1 MSEQGNRER
10 TEQKLSELMR
20 LSKEPY
26 FSRYVAQM
34 KKDLEEGIA
43 TPLQVER
50 EADRSYAEYQRRMR
64 DREAARPE
72 LKTKSVEFRIG
83 IHVFSLIG
91 ALFILA
97 AFVTFGFY
105 FLKGAFQGICI
116 YVAALALVL
125 FSELLLRRKMQKFAS
140 VITGIGVG
148 CLYAANIVNYL
159 ALHFVNGII
168 AVLITLLIAAVT
180 ICLSRKRD
188 SIVIRLIGLIGC
200 YVCLYPIHGFET
212 ELSFFVLTVILFIVN
227 VAGVLFPNQSRTA
240 AILAVHAA
248 LNVIFTGALL
258 IIAGRD
264 HVQAIYLAALL
275 LSSFIF
281 METMAFVNRK
291 REKQNEIFTITCIG
305 SGFLLF
311 MMFLLEKITGEQLVG
326 LIMAAVTAA
335 VSMLFFLLWER
346 EDERKWA
353 QVYFAAGL
361 FLLIGAFS
369 DYPIEQTITVGIIF
383 LIARIGNRQK
393 QLTALEAIAAV
404 AVGLTGVGLWGSVYA
419 YILAAL
425 LVLMSFRINKMHLFH
440 ELVTTASVL
449 MIWFLKCRWNN
460 GPYSFGVEGTW
471 FYPVAVLL
479 LILLFLLFH
488 HLPGLREKEQEAYN
502 VVSLCFIGLYCLLPL
517 FGGYLWARLATMAAG
532 TLAAF
537 LLLRKRYGLCWKGN
551 TLLWAGFFSLYSIT
565 GNFGSP
571 VVSSILIMAAAF
583 FLVGI
588 GFRHKE
594 KVERITGLVLAAL
607 VCLKLVLY
615 DFREAELLYRMIVFL
630 IVGVMALGIS
640 FLYMFLERKMTQKKA
655 EIEE

>member
-1 MSEQGNRER
+1 MNEQGNRER

-34 KKDLEEGIA
+34 KKDLEEGVA

-64 DREAARPE
+64 DREAAQPE
-72 LKTKSVEFRIG
+72 LKTKSVEFKIG

-116 YVAALALVL
+116 YMAAFALVL
-125 FSELLLRRKMQKFAS
+125 FSELFLRRKMQKFAG
-140 VITGIGVG
+140 VITGIGIG

-159 ALHFVNGII
+159 VLHLVNGII
-168 AVLITLLIAAVT
+168 AVLLTLLIAAAT
-180 ICLSRKRD
+180 IWLSRKRD
-188 SIVIRLIGLIGC
+188 SVVSRLIGLIGC

-227 VAGVLFPNQSRTA
+227 VAGVLFPNQSRAA

-258 IIAGRD
+258 IIAGLD
-264 HVQAIYLAALL
+264 HVQATYLAALL

-281 METMAFVNRK
+281 MEIMAFVNRK
-291 REKQNEIFTITCIG
+291 REKDNEIFIITCIG
-305 SGFLLF
+305 SGLLLF
-311 MMFLLEKITGEQLVG
+311 MMFLLETITGEQLVG

-335 VSMLFFLLWER
+335 VSMLFFLLWEK

-369 DYPIEQTITVGIIF
+369 DQPVEQTITVGVIF
-383 LIARIGNRQK
+383 LIARIGNRQR

-404 AVGLTGVGLWGSVYA
+404 AVGLTGIGLSGSVYA

-425 LVLMSFRINKMHLFH
+425 LVLLSFRINKLYVFH
-440 ELVTTASVL
+440 EIVTTASVL
-449 MIWFLKCRWNN
+449 VIWFLKCEWFRLYNW
-460 GPYSFGVEGTW
+460 GMDGKW

-479 LILLFLLFH
+479 LMLLFLLFH
-488 HLPGLREKEQEAYN
+488 HLQGLRDKKQEVYN
-502 VVSLCFIGLYCLLPL
+502 IVSLCFIGIFCLLPL
-517 FGGYLWARLATMAAG
+517 FEGHLWTRIAIMAAG

-537 LLLRKRYGLCWKGN
+537 LLLRKRYGLYWKGN
-551 TLLWAGFFSLYSIT
+551 ILLWAVFFSLYSIT

-594 KVERITGLVLAAL
+594 KMERITGLVLAAL

-640 FLYMFLERKMTQKKA
+640 FLYMFLEKKMAQKKA
-655 EIEE
+655 EVKE

>member
-10 TEQKLSELMR
+10 TEQKLSELTR

-34 KKDLEEGIA
+34 KKDLEEGVA

-64 DREAARPE
+64 DREAAKPE
-72 LKTKSVEFRIG
+72 LKTKSVEFKIG

-116 YVAALALVL
+116 YVAAFALVL
-125 FSELLLRRKMQKFAS
+125 FSELFLRRKMQKFAG
-140 VITGIGVG
+140 VITGIGIG

-159 ALHFVNGII
+159 VLHFVNGII
-168 AVLITLLIAAVT
+168 AVLLTLLIAAAT
-180 ICLSRKRD
+180 IWLSRKRD
-188 SIVIRLIGLIGC
+188 SVVIRLIGLIGC

-212 ELSFFVLTVILFIVN
+212 ELSFFVLTIILFIVN
-227 VAGVLFPNQSRTA
+227 VAGVLFPNQSRAA

-258 IIAGRD
+258 IIAGLD
-264 HVQAIYLAALL
+264 HVQATYLAALL

-281 METMAFVNRK
+281 MEIMAFVNRK
-291 REKQNEIFTITCIG
+291 REKDNEIFTITCIG

-311 MMFLLEKITGEQLVG
+311 MMFLLETVTGEQLVG

-335 VSMLFFLLWER
+335 VSMLFFLLWEK

-369 DYPIEQTITVGIIF
+369 DHPIEQTITVGVIF

-393 QLTALEAIAAV
+393 QLIALEAIAAV
-404 AVGLTGVGLWGSVYA
+404 AVGLTGIGLSGSVYA

-425 LVLMSFRINKMHLFH
+425 LVLLSFRINKLHVFH
-440 ELVTTASVL
+440 EIVTTASVL
-449 MIWFLKCRWNN
+449 MIWFLKCEWHRLYNW
-460 GPYSFGVEGTW
+460 GMDGKW

-479 LILLFLLFH
+479 LMLLFLLFH
-488 HLPGLREKEQEAYN
+488 HLPGLRDKKQEVYN
-502 VVSLCFIGLYCLLPL
+502 IVSLCFIGIFCLLPL
-517 FGGYLWARLATMAAG
+517 FEGHLWTRIAIMAAG

-537 LLLRKRYGLCWKGN
+537 LLLRKRYGLYWKGN

-594 KVERITGLVLAAL
+594 KMERITGLVLAAL

-640 FLYMFLERKMTQKKA
+640 FLYMFLEKKMAQKKA
-655 EIEE
+655 EVEE

>member
-1 MSEQGNRER
+1 MNEQGNRER

-34 KKDLEEGIA
+34 KKDLEEGVA

-64 DREAARPE
+64 DREAAQPE
-72 LKTKSVEFRIG
+72 LKTKSVEFKIG

-116 YVAALALVL
+116 YMAAFALVL
-125 FSELLLRRKMQKFAS
+125 FSELFLRRKMQKFAG
-140 VITGIGVG
+140 VITGIGIG

-159 ALHFVNGII
+159 ALHLVNGII
-168 AVLITLLIAAVT
+168 AVLLTLLIAAAT
-180 ICLSRKRD
+180 IWLSRKRD
-188 SIVIRLIGLIGC
+188 SVVIRLIGLIGC

-227 VAGVLFPNQSRTA
+227 VAGVLFPNQSRAA

-258 IIAGRD
+258 IIAGLD
-264 HVQAIYLAALL
+264 HVQATYLAALL

-281 METMAFVNRK
+281 MEIMAFVNRK
-291 REKQNEIFTITCIG
+291 REKDNEIFIITSIG
-305 SGFLLF
+305 SGLLLF
-311 MMFLLEKITGEQLVG
+311 MMFLLETITGEQLVG

-335 VSMLFFLLWER
+335 VSMLFFLLWEK

-369 DYPIEQTITVGIIF
+369 DQPVEQTITVGVIF
-383 LIARIGNRQK
+383 LIARIGNRQR

-404 AVGLTGVGLWGSVYA
+404 AVGLTGIGLSGSVYA

-425 LVLMSFRINKMHLFH
+425 LVLLSFRINKLYVFH
-440 ELVTTASVL
+440 EIVTTASVL
-449 MIWFLKCRWNN
+449 VIWFLKCEWFRLYNW
-460 GPYSFGVEGTW
+460 GMDGKW

-479 LILLFLLFH
+479 LMLLFLLFH
-488 HLPGLREKEQEAYN
+488 HLQGLRDKKQEVYN
-502 VVSLCFIGLYCLLPL
+502 IVSLCFIGIFCLLPL
-517 FGGYLWARLATMAAG
+517 FEGHLWTRIAIMAAG

-537 LLLRKRYGLCWKGN
+537 LLLRKRYGLYWKGN

-594 KVERITGLVLAAL
+594 KMERITGLVLAAL

-640 FLYMFLERKMTQKKA
+640 FLYMFLEKKMAQKKA
-655 EIEE
+655 EVEE

>member
-1 MSEQGNRER
+1 MNEQGNRER

-34 KKDLEEGIA
+34 KKDLEEGVA

-64 DREAARPE
+64 DREAAQPE
-72 LKTKSVEFRIG
+72 LKTKSVEFKIG

-116 YVAALALVL
+116 YMAAFALVL
-125 FSELLLRRKMQKFAS
+125 FSELFLRRKMQKFAG
-140 VITGIGVG
+140 VITGIGIG

-159 ALHFVNGII
+159 VLHLVNGII
-168 AVLITLLIAAVT
+168 AVLLTLLIAAAS
-180 ICLSRKRD
+180 IWLSRKRD
-188 SIVIRLIGLIGC
+188 SVVIRLIGLIGC

-227 VAGVLFPNQSRTA
+227 VAGVLFPNQSRAA

-258 IIAGRD
+258 IIAGLD
-264 HVQAIYLAALL
+264 HVQATYLAALL

-281 METMAFVNRK
+281 MEIMAFVNRK
-291 REKQNEIFTITCIG
+291 REKDNEIFIITCIG
-305 SGFLLF
+305 SGLLLF
-311 MMFLLEKITGEQLVG
+311 MMFLLETITGEQLVG

-335 VSMLFFLLWER
+335 VSMLFFLLWEK

-369 DYPIEQTITVGIIF
+369 DQPVEQTITVGVIF
-383 LIARIGNRQK
+383 LIARIGNRQR

-404 AVGLTGVGLWGSVYA
+404 AVGLTGIGLSGSVYA

-425 LVLMSFRINKMHLFH
+425 LVLLSFRINKLYVFH
-440 ELVTTASVL
+440 EIVTTASVL
-449 MIWFLKCRWNN
+449 VIWFLKCEWFRLYNW
-460 GPYSFGVEGTW
+460 GMDGKW

-479 LILLFLLFH
+479 LMLLFLLFH
-488 HLPGLREKEQEAYN
+488 HLQGLRDKKQEVYN
-502 VVSLCFIGLYCLLPL
+502 IVSLCFIGIFCLLPL
-517 FGGYLWARLATMAAG
+517 FEGHLWTRIAIMAAG

-537 LLLRKRYGLCWKGN
+537 LLLRKRYGLYWKGN
-551 TLLWAGFFSLYSIT
+551 ILLWAVFFSLYSIT

-594 KVERITGLVLAAL
+594 KMERITGLVLAAL

-640 FLYMFLERKMTQKKA
+640 FLYMFLEKKMAQKKA
-655 EIEE
+655 EVKE

>member
-1 MSEQGNRER
+1 MNEQGNRER

-34 KKDLEEGIA
+34 KKDLEEGVA

-64 DREAARPE
+64 DREAAQPE
-72 LKTKSVEFRIG
+72 LKTKSVEFKIG

-116 YVAALALVL
+116 YMAAFALVL
-125 FSELLLRRKMQKFAS
+125 FSELFLRRKMQKFAG
-140 VITGIGVG
+140 VITGIGIG

-159 ALHFVNGII
+159 VLHLVNGII
-168 AVLITLLIAAVT
+168 AVLLTLLIAAAT
-180 ICLSRKRD
+180 IWLSRKRD
-188 SIVIRLIGLIGC
+188 SVVIRLIGLIGC

-227 VAGVLFPNQSRTA
+227 VAGVLFPNQSRAA

-258 IIAGRD
+258 IIAGLD
-264 HVQAIYLAALL
+264 HVQATYLAALL

-281 METMAFVNRK
+281 MEIMAFVNRK
-291 REKQNEIFTITCIG
+291 REKDNEIFIITCIG
-305 SGFLLF
+305 SGLLLF
-311 MMFLLEKITGEQLVG
+311 MMFLLETITGEQLVG

-335 VSMLFFLLWER
+335 VSMLFFLLWEK

-369 DYPIEQTITVGIIF
+369 DQPVEQTITVGVIF
-383 LIARIGNRQK
+383 LIARIGNRQR

-404 AVGLTGVGLWGSVYA
+404 AVGLTGIGLSGSVYA

-425 LVLMSFRINKMHLFH
+425 LVLLSFRINKLYVFH
-440 ELVTTASVL
+440 EIVTTASVL
-449 MIWFLKCRWNN
+449 VIWFLKCEWFRLYNW
-460 GPYSFGVEGTW
+460 GMDGKW
-471 FYPVAVLL
+471 FYPVAVLS
-479 LILLFLLFH
+479 FD
-488 HLPGLREKEQEAYN
+488 
-502 VVSLCFIGLYCLLPL
+502 
-517 FGGYLWARLATMAAG
+517 
-532 TLAAF
+532 AF
-537 LLLRKRYGLCWKGN
+537 VF
-551 TLLWAGFFSLYSIT
+551 T
-565 GNFGSP
+565 
-571 VVSSILIMAAAF
+571 VSSSA
-583 FLVGI
+583 
-588 GFRHKE
+588 
-594 KVERITGLVLAAL
+594 GLA
-607 VCLKLVLY
+607 
-615 DFREAELLYRMIVFL
+615 
-630 IVGVMALGIS
+630 G
-640 FLYMFLERKMTQKKA
+640 
-655 EIEE
+655 

>member
-10 TEQKLSELMR
+10 TEQKLSELTR

-34 KKDLEEGIA
+34 KKDLEEGVA

-64 DREAARPE
+64 DREAAKPE
-72 LKTKSVEFRIG
+72 LKTKSVEFKIG

-116 YVAALALVL
+116 YVAAFALVL
-125 FSELLLRRKMQKFAS
+125 FSELFLRRKMQKFAG
-140 VITGIGVG
+140 VITGIGIG

-159 ALHFVNGII
+159 VLHFVNGII
-168 AVLITLLIAAVT
+168 AVLLTLLIAAAT
-180 ICLSRKRD
+180 IWLSRKRD
-188 SIVIRLIGLIGC
+188 SVVIRLIGLIGC

-212 ELSFFVLTVILFIVN
+212 ELSFFVLTIILFIVN
-227 VAGVLFPNQSRTA
+227 VAGVLFPNQSRAA

-258 IIAGRD
+258 IIAGLD
-264 HVQAIYLAALL
+264 HVQATYLAALL

-281 METMAFVNRK
+281 MEIMAFVNRK
-291 REKQNEIFTITCIG
+291 REKDNEIFTITCIG

-311 MMFLLEKITGEQLVG
+311 MMFLLETVTGEQLVG

-335 VSMLFFLLWER
+335 VSMLFFLLWEK

-369 DYPIEQTITVGIIF
+369 DHPIEQTITVGVIF

-404 AVGLTGVGLWGSVYA
+404 AVGLTGIGLSGSVYA

-425 LVLMSFRINKMHLFH
+425 LVLLSFRINKLHVFH
-440 ELVTTASVL
+440 EIVTTASVL
-449 MIWFLKCRWNN
+449 MIWFLKCEWHRLYNW
-460 GPYSFGVEGTW
+460 GMDGKW

-479 LILLFLLFH
+479 LMLLFLLFH
-488 HLPGLREKEQEAYN
+488 HLPGLRDKKQEVYN
-502 VVSLCFIGLYCLLPL
+502 IVSLCFIGIFCLLPL
-517 FGGYLWARLATMAAG
+517 FEGHLWTRIAIMAAG

-537 LLLRKRYGLCWKGN
+537 LLLRKRYGLYWKGN

-594 KVERITGLVLAAL
+594 KMERITGLVLAAL

-640 FLYMFLERKMTQKKA
+640 FLYMFLEKKMAQKKA
-655 EIEE
+655 EVEE

>member
-10 TEQKLSELMR
+10 TEQKLSELTR

-34 KKDLEEGIA
+34 KKDLEEGVA

-64 DREAARPE
+64 DREAAKSE
-72 LKTKSVEFRIG
+72 LKTKSVEFKIG

-116 YVAALALVL
+116 YVAAFALVL
-125 FSELLLRRKMQKFAS
+125 FSELFLRRKMQKFAG
-140 VITGIGVG
+140 VITGIGIG

-159 ALHFVNGII
+159 VLHFVNGII
-168 AVLITLLIAAVT
+168 AVLLTLLIAAAT
-180 ICLSRKRD
+180 IWLSRKRD
-188 SIVIRLIGLIGC
+188 SVVIRLIGLIGC

-212 ELSFFVLTVILFIVN
+212 ELSFFVLTIILFIVN
-227 VAGVLFPNQSRTA
+227 VAGVFFPNQSRAA

-258 IIAGRD
+258 IIAGLD
-264 HVQAIYLAALL
+264 HVQATYLAALL

-281 METMAFVNRK
+281 MEIMAFVNRK
-291 REKQNEIFTITCIG
+291 REKDNEIFTITCIG

-311 MMFLLEKITGEQLVG
+311 MMFLLETVTGEQLVG
-326 LIMAAVTAA
+326 LIMVAVTAA
-335 VSMLFFLLWER
+335 VSMLFFLLWEK

-369 DYPIEQTITVGIIF
+369 DHPIEQTITVGVIF

-404 AVGLTGVGLWGSVYA
+404 AVGLTGIGLSGSVYA

-425 LVLMSFRINKMHLFH
+425 LVLLSFRINKLHVFH
-440 ELVTTASVL
+440 EIVTTASVL
-449 MIWFLKCRWNN
+449 MIWFLKCEWHRLYNW
-460 GPYSFGVEGTW
+460 GIDGKW

-479 LILLFLLFH
+479 LMLLFLLFH
-488 HLPGLREKEQEAYN
+488 HLPGLRDKKQEVYN
-502 VVSLCFIGLYCLLPL
+502 IVSLCFIGIFCLLPL
-517 FGGYLWARLATMAAG
+517 FEGHLWIRIAIMAAG

-537 LLLRKRYGLCWKGN
+537 LLLRKRYGLYWKGN

-594 KVERITGLVLAAL
+594 KMERITGLVLAAL

-640 FLYMFLERKMTQKKA
+640 FLYMFLEKKMAQKKA
-655 EIEE
+655 EVEE

>member
-1 MSEQGNRER
+1 MNEQGNRER

-34 KKDLEEGIA
+34 KKDLEEGVA

-64 DREAARPE
+64 DREAAQPE
-72 LKTKSVEFRIG
+72 LKTKSVEFKIG

-116 YVAALALVL
+116 YMAAFALVL
-125 FSELLLRRKMQKFAS
+125 FSELFLRRKMQKFAG
-140 VITGIGVG
+140 VITGIGIG

-159 ALHFVNGII
+159 VLHLVNGII
-168 AVLITLLIAAVT
+168 AVLLTLLIAAAT
-180 ICLSRKRD
+180 IWFSRKRD
-188 SIVIRLIGLIGC
+188 SVVIRLIGLIGC

-227 VAGVLFPNQSRTA
+227 VAGVLFPNQSRAA

-258 IIAGRD
+258 IIAGLD
-264 HVQAIYLAALL
+264 HVQATYLAALL

-281 METMAFVNRK
+281 MEIMAFVNRK
-291 REKQNEIFTITCIG
+291 REKDNEIFIITSIG
-305 SGFLLF
+305 SGLLLF
-311 MMFLLEKITGEQLVG
+311 MMFLLETITGEQLVG

-335 VSMLFFLLWER
+335 VSMLFFLLWEK

-369 DYPIEQTITVGIIF
+369 DQPVEQTITVGVIF
-383 LIARIGNRQK
+383 LIARIGNRQR

-404 AVGLTGVGLWGSVYA
+404 AVGLTGIGLSGSVYA

-425 LVLMSFRINKMHLFH
+425 LVLLSFRINKLYVFH
-440 ELVTTASVL
+440 EIVTTASVL
-449 MIWFLKCRWNN
+449 VIWFLKCEWFRLYNW
-460 GPYSFGVEGTW
+460 GMDGKW

-479 LILLFLLFH
+479 LMLLFLLFH
-488 HLPGLREKEQEAYN
+488 HLQGLRDKKQEVYN
-502 VVSLCFIGLYCLLPL
+502 IVSLCFIGIFCLLPL
-517 FGGYLWARLATMAAG
+517 FEGHLWTRIAIMAAG

-537 LLLRKRYGLCWKGN
+537 LLLRKRYGLYWKGN
-551 TLLWAGFFSLYSIT
+551 TLLWAVFFSLYSIT

-594 KVERITGLVLAAL
+594 KMERITGLVLAAL

-640 FLYMFLERKMTQKKA
+640 FLYMFLEKKMAQKKA
-655 EIEE
+655 EVEE

>member
-10 TEQKLSELMR
+10 TEQKLSELTR

-34 KKDLEEGIA
+34 KKDLEEGVA

-64 DREAARPE
+64 DREAAKSE
-72 LKTKSVEFRIG
+72 LKTKSVEFKIG

-116 YVAALALVL
+116 YVAAFALVL
-125 FSELLLRRKMQKFAS
+125 FSELFLRRKMQKFAG
-140 VITGIGVG
+140 VITGIGIG

-159 ALHFVNGII
+159 VLHFVNGII
-168 AVLITLLIAAVT
+168 AVLLTLLIAAAT
-180 ICLSRKRD
+180 IWLSRKRD
-188 SIVIRLIGLIGC
+188 SVVIRLIGLIGC

-212 ELSFFVLTVILFIVN
+212 ELSFFVLTIILFIVN
-227 VAGVLFPNQSRTA
+227 VAGVLFPNRSRAA

-258 IIAGRD
+258 IIAGLD
-264 HVQAIYLAALL
+264 HVQATYLAALL

-281 METMAFVNRK
+281 MEIMAFVNRK
-291 REKQNEIFTITCIG
+291 REKDNEIFTITCIG

-311 MMFLLEKITGEQLVG
+311 MMFLLETVTGEQLVG

-335 VSMLFFLLWER
+335 VSMLFFLLWEK

-369 DYPIEQTITVGIIF
+369 DHPVEQTITVGVIF

-404 AVGLTGVGLWGSVYA
+404 AVGLTGIGLSSSVYA

-425 LVLMSFRINKMHLFH
+425 LVLLSFRINKLHVFH
-440 ELVTTASVL
+440 EIVTTASVL
-449 MIWFLKCRWNN
+449 MIWFLKCEWHRLYNW
-460 GPYSFGVEGTW
+460 GMDGKW

-479 LILLFLLFH
+479 LMLLFLLFH
-488 HLPGLREKEQEAYN
+488 HLPGLRDKKQEVYN
-502 VVSLCFIGLYCLLPL
+502 IVSLCFIGIFCLLPL
-517 FGGYLWARLATMAAG
+517 FEGHLWIRIAIMAAG

-537 LLLRKRYGLCWKGN
+537 LLLRKRYGLYWKGN

-594 KVERITGLVLAAL
+594 KMERITGLVLAAL

-615 DFREAELLYRMIVFL
+615 DFREVELLYRMIVFL

-640 FLYMFLERKMTQKKA
+640 FLYMFLEKKMAQKKA
-655 EIEE
+655 EVEE

>member
-1 MSEQGNRER
+1 MNEQGNRER

-34 KKDLEEGIA
+34 KKDLEEGVA

-64 DREAARPE
+64 DREAAQPE
-72 LKTKSVEFRIG
+72 LKTKSVEFKIG

-116 YVAALALVL
+116 YMAAFALVL
-125 FSELLLRRKMQKFAS
+125 FSELFLRRKMQKFAG
-140 VITGIGVG
+140 VITGIGIG

-159 ALHFVNGII
+159 VLHLVNGII
-168 AVLITLLIAAVT
+168 AVLLTLLIAAAS
-180 ICLSRKRD
+180 IWLSRKRD
-188 SIVIRLIGLIGC
+188 SVVIRLIGLIGC

-227 VAGVLFPNQSRTA
+227 VAGVLFPNQSRAA

-258 IIAGRD
+258 IIAGLD
-264 HVQAIYLAALL
+264 HVQATYLAALL

-281 METMAFVNRK
+281 MEIMAFVNRK
-291 REKQNEIFTITCIG
+291 REKDNEIFIITCIG
-305 SGFLLF
+305 SGLLLF
-311 MMFLLEKITGEQLVG
+311 MMFLLETITGEQLVG
-326 LIMAAVTAA
+326 LIMAAVTVA
-335 VSMLFFLLWER
+335 VSMLLFLLWDK

-369 DYPIEQTITVGIIF
+369 DQPVEQTITVGVIF
-383 LIARIGNRQK
+383 LIARIGNRQR
-393 QLTALEAIAAV
+393 QLTALEAIVAV
-404 AVGLTGVGLWGSVYA
+404 AVGLTGIGLSGSVYA

-425 LVLMSFRINKMHLFH
+425 LVLLSFRINKLYVFH
-440 ELVTTASVL
+440 EIVTTASVL
-449 MIWFLKCRWNN
+449 VIWFLKCEWFRLYNW
-460 GPYSFGVEGTW
+460 GMDGKW

-479 LILLFLLFH
+479 LMLLFLLFH
-488 HLPGLREKEQEAYN
+488 HLQGLRDKKQEVYN
-502 VVSLCFIGLYCLLPL
+502 IVSLCFIGIFCLLPL
-517 FGGYLWARLATMAAG
+517 FEGHLWTRIAIMAAG

-537 LLLRKRYGLCWKGN
+537 LLLRKRYGLYWKGN

-594 KVERITGLVLAAL
+594 KMERITGLVLAAL

-640 FLYMFLERKMTQKKA
+640 FLYMFLEKKMAQKKA
-655 EIEE
+655 EVKE

>member
-10 TEQKLSELMR
+10 TEQKLSELTR

-34 KKDLEEGIA
+34 KKDLEEGVA

-64 DREAARPE
+64 DREAAKPE
-72 LKTKSVEFRIG
+72 LKTKSVEFKIG

-116 YVAALALVL
+116 YVAAFALVL
-125 FSELLLRRKMQKFAS
+125 FSELFLRRKMQKFAG
-140 VITGIGVG
+140 VITGIGIG

-159 ALHFVNGII
+159 VLHFVNGII
-168 AVLITLLIAAVT
+168 AVLLTLLIAAAT
-180 ICLSRKRD
+180 IWLSRKRD
-188 SIVIRLIGLIGC
+188 SVVIRLIGLIGC

-212 ELSFFVLTVILFIVN
+212 ELSFFVLTIILFIVN
-227 VAGVLFPNQSRTA
+227 VAGVLFPNQSRAA

-258 IIAGRD
+258 IIAGLD
-264 HVQAIYLAALL
+264 HVQATYLAALL

-281 METMAFVNRK
+281 MEIMAFVNRK
-291 REKQNEIFTITCIG
+291 REKDNEIFTITCIG

-311 MMFLLEKITGEQLVG
+311 MMFLLETVTGEQLVG

-335 VSMLFFLLWER
+335 VSMLFFLLWEK

-369 DYPIEQTITVGIIF
+369 DHPIEQTITVGVIF
-383 LIARIGNRQK
+383 LIARIGNRQR

-404 AVGLTGVGLWGSVYA
+404 AVGLTGIGLSGSVYA

-425 LVLMSFRINKMHLFH
+425 LVLLSFRINKLHVFH
-440 ELVTTASVL
+440 EIVTTASVL
-449 MIWFLKCRWNN
+449 MIWFLKCEWHRLYNW
-460 GPYSFGVEGTW
+460 GMDGKW

-479 LILLFLLFH
+479 LMLLFLLFH
-488 HLPGLREKEQEAYN
+488 HLPGLRDKKQEVYN
-502 VVSLCFIGLYCLLPL
+502 IVSLCFIGIFCLLPL
-517 FGGYLWARLATMAAG
+517 FEGHLWIRIAIMAAG

-537 LLLRKRYGLCWKGN
+537 LLLRKRYGLYWKGN

-594 KVERITGLVLAAL
+594 KMERITGLVLAAL

-640 FLYMFLERKMTQKKA
+640 FLYMFLEKKMAQKKA
-655 EIEE
+655 EVEE

>member
-1 MSEQGNRER
+1 MNEQGNRER

-34 KKDLEEGIA
+34 KKDLEEGVA

-64 DREAARPE
+64 DREAAQPE
-72 LKTKSVEFRIG
+72 LKTKSVEFKIG

-116 YVAALALVL
+116 YMAAFALVL
-125 FSELLLRRKMQKFAS
+125 FSELFLRRKMQKFAG
-140 VITGIGVG
+140 VITGIGIG

-159 ALHFVNGII
+159 VLHLVNGII
-168 AVLITLLIAAVT
+168 AVLLTLLIAAAT
-180 ICLSRKRD
+180 IWLSRKRD
-188 SIVIRLIGLIGC
+188 SVVIRLIGLIGC

-227 VAGVLFPNQSRTA
+227 VAGVLFPNQSRAA

-258 IIAGRD
+258 IIAGLD
-264 HVQAIYLAALL
+264 HVQATYLVALL

-281 METMAFVNRK
+281 MEIMAFVNRK
-291 REKQNEIFTITCIG
+291 REKDNEIFIITCIG
-305 SGFLLF
+305 SGLLLF
-311 MMFLLEKITGEQLVG
+311 MMFLLETITGEQLVG

-335 VSMLFFLLWER
+335 VSMLFFLLWEK

-369 DYPIEQTITVGIIF
+369 DQPVEQTITVGVIF
-383 LIARIGNRQK
+383 LIARIGNRQR

-404 AVGLTGVGLWGSVYA
+404 AVGLTGIGLSGSVYA

-425 LVLMSFRINKMHLFH
+425 LVLLSFRINKLYVFH
-440 ELVTTASVL
+440 EIVTTASVL
-449 MIWFLKCRWNN
+449 VIWFLKCEWFRLYNW
-460 GPYSFGVEGTW
+460 GMDGKW

-479 LILLFLLFH
+479 LMLLFLLFH
-488 HLPGLREKEQEAYN
+488 HLQGLRDKKQEVYN
-502 VVSLCFIGLYCLLPL
+502 IVSLCFIGIFCLLPL
-517 FGGYLWARLATMAAG
+517 FEGHLWTRITIMAAG

-537 LLLRKRYGLCWKGN
+537 LLLRKRYGLYWKGN

-594 KVERITGLVLAAL
+594 KMERITGLVLAAL

-640 FLYMFLERKMTQKKA
+640 FLYMFLEKKMAQKKA
-655 EIEE
+655 EVEE

>member
-1 MSEQGNRER
+1 MNEQGNRER

-34 KKDLEEGIA
+34 KKDLEEGVA

-64 DREAARPE
+64 DREAAQPE
-72 LKTKSVEFRIG
+72 LKTKSVEFKIG

-116 YVAALALVL
+116 YIAAFALVL
-125 FSELLLRRKMQKFAS
+125 FSELFLRRKMQKFAG
-140 VITGIGVG
+140 VITGIGIG

-159 ALHFVNGII
+159 VLHLVNGII
-168 AVLITLLIAAVT
+168 AVLLTLLIAAAT
-180 ICLSRKRD
+180 IWLSRKRD
-188 SIVIRLIGLIGC
+188 SVVIRLIGLIGC

-227 VAGVLFPNQSRTA
+227 VAGVLFPNQSRAA

-258 IIAGRD
+258 IIAGLD
-264 HVQAIYLAALL
+264 HVQATYLAALL

-281 METMAFVNRK
+281 MEIMAFVNRK
-291 REKQNEIFTITCIG
+291 REKDNEIFIITCIG
-305 SGFLLF
+305 SGLLLF
-311 MMFLLEKITGEQLVG
+311 MMFLLETITGEQLVG

-335 VSMLFFLLWER
+335 VSMLFFLLWEK

-369 DYPIEQTITVGIIF
+369 DQPVEQTITVGVIF
-383 LIARIGNRQK
+383 LIARIGNRQR

-404 AVGLTGVGLWGSVYA
+404 AVGLTGIGLSGSVYA

-425 LVLMSFRINKMHLFH
+425 LVLLSFRINKLYVFH
-440 ELVTTASVL
+440 EIVTTASVL
-449 MIWFLKCRWNN
+449 VIWFLKCEWFRLYNW
-460 GPYSFGVEGTW
+460 GMDGKW

-479 LILLFLLFH
+479 LMLLFLLFH
-488 HLPGLREKEQEAYN
+488 HLQGLRDKKQEVYN
-502 VVSLCFIGLYCLLPL
+502 IVSLCFIGIFCLLPL
-517 FGGYLWARLATMAAG
+517 FEGHLWTRIAIMAAG

-537 LLLRKRYGLCWKGN
+537 LLLRKRYGLYWKGN

-594 KVERITGLVLAAL
+594 KMERITGLVLAAL

-640 FLYMFLERKMTQKKA
+640 FLYMFLEKKMAQKKA
-655 EIEE
+655 EVEE

>member
-1 MSEQGNRER
+1 MNEQGNRER

-34 KKDLEEGIA
+34 KKDLEEGVA

-64 DREAARPE
+64 DREAAQPE
-72 LKTKSVEFRIG
+72 LKTKSVEFKIG

-116 YVAALALVL
+116 YMAAFALVL
-125 FSELLLRRKMQKFAS
+125 FSELFLRRKMQKFAG
-140 VITGIGVG
+140 VITGIGIG

-159 ALHFVNGII
+159 VLHLVNGII
-168 AVLITLLIAAVT
+168 AVLLTLLIAAAS
-180 ICLSRKRD
+180 IWLSRKRD
-188 SIVIRLIGLIGC
+188 SVVIRLIGLIGC

-227 VAGVLFPNQSRTA
+227 VAGVLFPNQSRAA

-258 IIAGRD
+258 IIAGLD
-264 HVQAIYLAALL
+264 HVQATYLAALL

-281 METMAFVNRK
+281 MEIMAFVNRK
-291 REKQNEIFTITCIG
+291 REKDNEIFIITCIG
-305 SGFLLF
+305 SGLLLF
-311 MMFLLEKITGEQLVG
+311 MMFLLETITGEQLVG
-326 LIMAAVTAA
+326 LIMAAVTVA
-335 VSMLFFLLWER
+335 VSMLLFLLWEK

-369 DYPIEQTITVGIIF
+369 DQPVEQTITVGVIF
-383 LIARIGNRQK
+383 LIARIGNRQR
-393 QLTALEAIAAV
+393 QLTALEAIVAV
-404 AVGLTGVGLWGSVYA
+404 AVGLTGIGLSGSVYA

-425 LVLMSFRINKMHLFH
+425 LVLLSFRINKLYVFH
-440 ELVTTASVL
+440 EIVTTASVL
-449 MIWFLKCRWNN
+449 VIWFLKCEWFRLYNW
-460 GPYSFGVEGTW
+460 GMDGKW

-479 LILLFLLFH
+479 LMLLFLLFH
-488 HLPGLREKEQEAYN
+488 HLQGLRDKKQEVYN
-502 VVSLCFIGLYCLLPL
+502 IVSLCFIGIFCLLPL
-517 FGGYLWARLATMAAG
+517 FEGHLWTRIAIMAAG

-537 LLLRKRYGLCWKGN
+537 LLLRKRYGLYWKGN

-594 KVERITGLVLAAL
+594 KMERITGLVLAAL

-640 FLYMFLERKMTQKKA
+640 FLYMFLEKKMAQKKA
-655 EIEE
+655 EVKE

>member
-1 MSEQGNRER
+1 MNEQGNRER

-34 KKDLEEGIA
+34 KKDLEEGVA

-64 DREAARPE
+64 DREAAQPE
-72 LKTKSVEFRIG
+72 LKTKSVEFKIG

-116 YVAALALVL
+116 YMAAFALVL
-125 FSELLLRRKMQKFAS
+125 FSELFLRRKMQKFAG
-140 VITGIGVG
+140 VITGIGIG

-159 ALHFVNGII
+159 VLHLVNGII
-168 AVLITLLIAAVT
+168 AVLLTLLIAAAT
-180 ICLSRKRD
+180 IWLSRKRD
-188 SIVIRLIGLIGC
+188 SVVIRLIGLIGC

-227 VAGVLFPNQSRTA
+227 VAGVFFPNQSRAA

-258 IIAGRD
+258 IIAGLD
-264 HVQAIYLAALL
+264 HVQATYLAALL

-281 METMAFVNRK
+281 MEIMAFVNRK
-291 REKQNEIFTITCIG
+291 REKDNEIFIITCIG
-305 SGFLLF
+305 SGLLLF
-311 MMFLLEKITGEQLVG
+311 MMFLLETITGEQLVG

-335 VSMLFFLLWER
+335 VSMLFFLLWEK

-369 DYPIEQTITVGIIF
+369 DQPVEQTITVGVIF
-383 LIARIGNRQK
+383 LIARIGNRQR

-404 AVGLTGVGLWGSVYA
+404 AVGLTGIGLSGSVYA

-425 LVLMSFRINKMHLFH
+425 LVLLSFRINKLYVFH
-440 ELVTTASVL
+440 EIVTTASVL
-449 MIWFLKCRWNN
+449 VIWFLKCEWFRLYNW
-460 GPYSFGVEGTW
+460 GMDGKW

-479 LILLFLLFH
+479 LMLLFLLFH
-488 HLPGLREKEQEAYN
+488 HLQGLRDKKQEVYN
-502 VVSLCFIGLYCLLPL
+502 IVSLCFIGIFCLLPL
-517 FGGYLWARLATMAAG
+517 FEGHLWTRIAIMAAG

-537 LLLRKRYGLCWKGN
+537 LLLRKRYGLYWKGN
-551 TLLWAGFFSLYSIT
+551 ILLWAVFFSLYSIT

-594 KVERITGLVLAAL
+594 KMERITGLVLAAL

-640 FLYMFLERKMTQKKA
+640 FLYMFLEKKMAQKKA
-655 EIEE
+655 EVKE

>member
-1 MSEQGNRER
+1 MNEQGNRER

-34 KKDLEEGIA
+34 KKDLEEGVA

-64 DREAARPE
+64 DREAAQPE
-72 LKTKSVEFRIG
+72 LKTKSVEFKIG

-116 YVAALALVL
+116 YMAAFALVL
-125 FSELLLRRKMQKFAS
+125 FSELFLRRKMQKFAG
-140 VITGIGVG
+140 VITGIGIG

-159 ALHFVNGII
+159 VLHLVNGII
-168 AVLITLLIAAVT
+168 AVLLTLLIAAAT
-180 ICLSRKRD
+180 IWFSRKRD
-188 SIVIRLIGLIGC
+188 SVVIRLIGLIGC

-227 VAGVLFPNQSRTA
+227 VAGVLFPNQSRAA

-258 IIAGRD
+258 IIAGLD
-264 HVQAIYLAALL
+264 HVQATYLAALL

-281 METMAFVNRK
+281 MEIMAFVNRK
-291 REKQNEIFTITCIG
+291 REKDNEIFIITCIG
-305 SGFLLF
+305 SGLLLF
-311 MMFLLEKITGEQLVG
+311 MMFLLETITGEQLVG

-335 VSMLFFLLWER
+335 VSMLFFLLWEK

-369 DYPIEQTITVGIIF
+369 DQPVEQTITVGVIF
-383 LIARIGNRQK
+383 LIARIGNRQR

-404 AVGLTGVGLWGSVYA
+404 AVGLTGIGLSGSVYA

-425 LVLMSFRINKMHLFH
+425 LVLLSFRINKLYVFH
-440 ELVTTASVL
+440 EIVTTASVL
-449 MIWFLKCRWNN
+449 VIWFLKCEWFRLYNW
-460 GPYSFGVEGTW
+460 GMDGKW

-479 LILLFLLFH
+479 LMLLFLLFH
-488 HLPGLREKEQEAYN
+488 HLQGLRDKKQEVYN
-502 VVSLCFIGLYCLLPL
+502 IVSLCFIGIFCLLPL
-517 FGGYLWARLATMAAG
+517 FEGHLWTRIAIMAAG

-537 LLLRKRYGLCWKGN
+537 LLLRKRYGLYWKGN
-551 TLLWAGFFSLYSIT
+551 TLLWAVFFSLYSIT

-594 KVERITGLVLAAL
+594 KMERITGLVLAAL

-640 FLYMFLERKMTQKKA
+640 FLYMFLEKKMAQKKA
-655 EIEE
+655 EVEE

>member
-1 MSEQGNRER
+1 MNEQGNRER

-34 KKDLEEGIA
+34 KKDLEEGVA

-64 DREAARPE
+64 DREAAQPE
-72 LKTKSVEFRIG
+72 LKTKSVEFKIG

-116 YVAALALVL
+116 YMAAFALVL
-125 FSELLLRRKMQKFAS
+125 FSELFLRRKMQKFAG
-140 VITGIGVG
+140 VITGIGIG

-159 ALHFVNGII
+159 VLHLVNGII
-168 AVLITLLIAAVT
+168 AVLLTLLIAAAT
-180 ICLSRKRD
+180 IWLSRKRD
-188 SIVIRLIGLIGC
+188 SVVIRLIGLIGC

-227 VAGVLFPNQSRTA
+227 VAGVLFPNQSRAA

-258 IIAGRD
+258 IIAGLD
-264 HVQAIYLAALL
+264 HVQATYLAALL

-281 METMAFVNRK
+281 MEIMAFVNRK
-291 REKQNEIFTITCIG
+291 REKDNEIFIITCIG
-305 SGFLLF
+305 SGLLLF
-311 MMFLLEKITGEQLVG
+311 MMFLLETITGEQLVG

-335 VSMLFFLLWER
+335 VSMLFFLLWEK

-369 DYPIEQTITVGIIF
+369 DQPVEQTITVGVIF
-383 LIARIGNRQK
+383 LIARIGNRQR

-404 AVGLTGVGLWGSVYA
+404 AVGLTGIGLSGSVYA

-425 LVLMSFRINKMHLFH
+425 LVLLSFRINKLYVFH
-440 ELVTTASVL
+440 EIVTTASVL
-449 MIWFLKCRWNN
+449 VIWFLKCEWFRLYNW
-460 GPYSFGVEGTW
+460 GMDGKW

-479 LILLFLLFH
+479 LMLLFLLFH
-488 HLPGLREKEQEAYN
+488 HLQGLRDKKQEVYN
-502 VVSLCFIGLYCLLPL
+502 IVSLCFIGIFCLLPL
-517 FGGYLWARLATMAAG
+517 FEGHLWTRIAIMAAG

-537 LLLRKRYGLCWKGN
+537 LLLRKRYGLYWKGN
-551 TLLWAGFFSLYSIT
+551 ILLWAVFFSLYSIT

-594 KVERITGLVLAAL
+594 KMERITGLVLAAL

-640 FLYMFLERKMTQKKA
+640 FLYMFLEKKMAQKKA
-655 EIEE
+655 EVKG

>member
-1 MSEQGNRER
+1 MNEQGNRER

-34 KKDLEEGIA
+34 KKDLEEGVA

-64 DREAARPE
+64 DREAAQPE
-72 LKTKSVEFRIG
+72 LKTKSVEFKIG

-116 YVAALALVL
+116 YMAAFALVL
-125 FSELLLRRKMQKFAS
+125 FSELFLRRKMQKFAG
-140 VITGIGVG
+140 VITGIGIG

-159 ALHFVNGII
+159 VLHLVNGII
-168 AVLITLLIAAVT
+168 AVLFTLLIAAAT
-180 ICLSRKRD
+180 IWLSRKRD
-188 SIVIRLIGLIGC
+188 SVVIRLIGLIGC

-227 VAGVLFPNQSRTA
+227 VAGVLFPNQSRAA

-258 IIAGRD
+258 IIAGLD
-264 HVQAIYLAALL
+264 HVQATYLAALL

-281 METMAFVNRK
+281 MEIMAFVNRK
-291 REKQNEIFTITCIG
+291 REKDNEIFIITCIG
-305 SGFLLF
+305 SGLLLF
-311 MMFLLEKITGEQLVG
+311 MMFLLETITGEQLVG

-335 VSMLFFLLWER
+335 VSMLFFLLWEK

-369 DYPIEQTITVGIIF
+369 DQPVEQTITVGVIF
-383 LIARIGNRQK
+383 LIARIGNRQR

-404 AVGLTGVGLWGSVYA
+404 AVGLTGIGLSGSVYA

-425 LVLMSFRINKMHLFH
+425 LVLLSFRINKLYVFH
-440 ELVTTASVL
+440 EIVTTASVL
-449 MIWFLKCRWNN
+449 VIWFLKCEWFRLYNW
-460 GPYSFGVEGTW
+460 GMDGKW

-479 LILLFLLFH
+479 LMLLFLLFH
-488 HLPGLREKEQEAYN
+488 HLQGLRDKKQEVYN
-502 VVSLCFIGLYCLLPL
+502 IVSLCFIGIFCLLPL
-517 FGGYLWARLATMAAG
+517 FEGHLWTRIAIMAAG

-537 LLLRKRYGLCWKGN
+537 LLLRKRYGLYWKGN
-551 TLLWAGFFSLYSIT
+551 ILLWAVFFSLYSIT

-594 KVERITGLVLAAL
+594 KMERITGLVLAAL

-640 FLYMFLERKMTQKKA
+640 FLYMFLEKKMAQKKA
-655 EIEE
+655 EVKE

>member
-10 TEQKLSELMR
+10 TEQKLSELTR

-34 KKDLEEGIA
+34 KKDLEEGVA

-64 DREAARPE
+64 DREAAKSE
-72 LKTKSVEFRIG
+72 LKTKSVEFKIG

-116 YVAALALVL
+116 YVAAFALVL
-125 FSELLLRRKMQKFAS
+125 FSELFLRRKMQKFAG
-140 VITGIGVG
+140 VITGIGIG

-159 ALHFVNGII
+159 VLHFVNGII
-168 AVLITLLIAAVT
+168 AVLLTLLIAAAT
-180 ICLSRKRD
+180 IWLSRKRD
-188 SIVIRLIGLIGC
+188 SVVIRLIGLIGC

-212 ELSFFVLTVILFIVN
+212 ELSFFVLTIILFIVN
-227 VAGVLFPNQSRTA
+227 VAGVLFPNQSRAA

-258 IIAGRD
+258 IIAGLD
-264 HVQAIYLAALL
+264 HVQATYLAALL

-281 METMAFVNRK
+281 IEIMAFVNRK
-291 REKQNEIFTITCIG
+291 REKDNEIFTITCIG

-311 MMFLLEKITGEQLVG
+311 MMFLLETVTGEQFVG

-335 VSMLFFLLWER
+335 VSMLFFLLWEK

-369 DYPIEQTITVGIIF
+369 DHPIEQTITVGVIF

-404 AVGLTGVGLWGSVYA
+404 AVGLTGIGLSGSVYA

-425 LVLMSFRINKMHLFH
+425 LVLLSFRINKLHVFH
-440 ELVTTASVL
+440 EIVTTASVL
-449 MIWFLKCRWNN
+449 MIWFLKCEWHRLYNW
-460 GPYSFGVEGTW
+460 GMDGKW

-479 LILLFLLFH
+479 LMLLFLLFH
-488 HLPGLREKEQEAYN
+488 HLPGLRDKKQEVYN
-502 VVSLCFIGLYCLLPL
+502 IVSLCFIGIFCLLPL
-517 FGGYLWARLATMAAG
+517 FEGHLWTRIAIMAAG

-537 LLLRKRYGLCWKGN
+537 LLLRKRYGLYWKGN
-551 TLLWAGFFSLYSIT
+551 TLLWAGFFSLCSIT

-583 FLVGI
+583 FLVEI

-594 KVERITGLVLAAL
+594 KMERITGLVLAAL

-640 FLYMFLERKMTQKKA
+640 FLYMFLEKKMAQKKA
-655 EIEE
+655 EVEE

>member
-10 TEQKLSELMR
+10 TEQKLSELTR

-34 KKDLEEGIA
+34 KKDLEEGVA

-64 DREAARPE
+64 DREAAKPE
-72 LKTKSVEFRIG
+72 LKTKSVEFKIG

-116 YVAALALVL
+116 YVAAFALVL
-125 FSELLLRRKMQKFAS
+125 FSELFLRRKMQKFAG
-140 VITGIGVG
+140 VITGIGIG

-159 ALHFVNGII
+159 VLHFVNGII
-168 AVLITLLIAAVT
+168 AVLLTLLIAAAT
-180 ICLSRKRD
+180 IWLSRKRD
-188 SIVIRLIGLIGC
+188 SVVIRLIGLIGC

-212 ELSFFVLTVILFIVN
+212 ELNFFVLTIILFIVN
-227 VAGVLFPNQSRTA
+227 VAGVLFPNQSRAA

-258 IIAGRD
+258 IIAGLD
-264 HVQAIYLAALL
+264 HVQATYLAALL

-281 METMAFVNRK
+281 MEIMAFVNRK
-291 REKQNEIFTITCIG
+291 REKDNEIFTITCIG

-311 MMFLLEKITGEQLVG
+311 MMFLLETVTGELFVG

-335 VSMLFFLLWER
+335 VSMLFFLLWEK

-369 DYPIEQTITVGIIF
+369 DHPIEQTITVGVIF

-404 AVGLTGVGLWGSVYA
+404 AVGLTGIGLSGSVYA

-425 LVLMSFRINKMHLFH
+425 LVLLSFRINKLHVFH
-440 ELVTTASVL
+440 EIVTTASVL
-449 MIWFLKCRWNN
+449 MIWFLKCEWHRLYNW
-460 GPYSFGVEGTW
+460 GMDGKW

-479 LILLFLLFH
+479 LMLLFLLFH
-488 HLPGLREKEQEAYN
+488 HLPGLRDKKQEVYN
-502 VVSLCFIGLYCLLPL
+502 IVSLCFIGIFCLLPL
-517 FGGYLWARLATMAAG
+517 FEGHLWIRIAIMAAG

-537 LLLRKRYGLCWKGN
+537 LLLRKRYGLYWKGN
-551 TLLWAGFFSLYSIT
+551 TLLWAGFFSLCSIT

-594 KVERITGLVLAAL
+594 KMERITGLVLAAL

-640 FLYMFLERKMTQKKA
+640 FLYMFLEKKMAQKKA
-655 EIEE
+655 EVEE

>member
-1 MSEQGNRER
+1 MNEQGNRER

-34 KKDLEEGIA
+34 KKDLEEGVA

-64 DREAARPE
+64 DREAAQPE
-72 LKTKSVEFRIG
+72 LKTKSVEFKIG

-116 YVAALALVL
+116 YMAAFALVL
-125 FSELLLRRKMQKFAS
+125 FSELFLRRKMQKFAG
-140 VITGIGVG
+140 VITGIGIG

-159 ALHFVNGII
+159 VLHLVNGII
-168 AVLITLLIAAVT
+168 AVLLTLLIAAAT
-180 ICLSRKRD
+180 IWLSRKRD
-188 SIVIRLIGLIGC
+188 SVVIRLIGLIGC

-227 VAGVLFPNQSRTA
+227 VAGVLFPNQSRAA

-258 IIAGRD
+258 IIAGLD
-264 HVQAIYLAALL
+264 HVQATYLAALL

-281 METMAFVNRK
+281 MEIMAFVNRK
-291 REKQNEIFTITCIG
+291 REKDNEIFIITCIG
-305 SGFLLF
+305 SGLLLF
-311 MMFLLEKITGEQLVG
+311 MMFLLETITGEQLVG

-335 VSMLFFLLWER
+335 VSMLLFLLWEK

-369 DYPIEQTITVGIIF
+369 DQPVEQTITVGVIF
-383 LIARIGNRQK
+383 LIARIGNRQR

-404 AVGLTGVGLWGSVYA
+404 AVGLTGIGLSGSVYA

-425 LVLMSFRINKMHLFH
+425 LVLLSFRINKLYVFH
-440 ELVTTASVL
+440 EIVTTASVL
-449 MIWFLKCRWNN
+449 VIWFLKCEWFRLYNW
-460 GPYSFGVEGTW
+460 GMDGKW

-479 LILLFLLFH
+479 LMLLFLLFH
-488 HLPGLREKEQEAYN
+488 HLQGLRDKKQEVYN
-502 VVSLCFIGLYCLLPL
+502 IVSLCFVGIFCLLPL
-517 FGGYLWARLATMAAG
+517 FEGHLWTRIAIMAAG

-537 LLLRKRYGLCWKGN
+537 LLLRKRYGLYWKGN

-594 KVERITGLVLAAL
+594 KMERITGLVLAAL

-640 FLYMFLERKMTQKKA
+640 FLYMFLEKKMAQKKA
-655 EIEE
+655 EVEE

>member
-10 TEQKLSELMR
+10 TEQKLSELTR

-34 KKDLEEGIA
+34 KKDLEEGVA

-64 DREAARPE
+64 DREAAKSE
-72 LKTKSVEFRIG
+72 LKTKSVEFKIG

-116 YVAALALVL
+116 YVAAFALVL
-125 FSELLLRRKMQKFAS
+125 FSELFLRRKMQKFAG
-140 VITGIGVG
+140 VITGIGIG

-159 ALHFVNGII
+159 VLHFVNGII
-168 AVLITLLIAAVT
+168 AVLLTLLIAAAT
-180 ICLSRKRD
+180 IWLSRKRD
-188 SIVIRLIGLIGC
+188 SVVIRLIGLIGC

-212 ELSFFVLTVILFIVN
+212 ELSFFVLTIILFIVN
-227 VAGVLFPNQSRTA
+227 VAGVLFPNQSRAA

-258 IIAGRD
+258 IIAGLD
-264 HVQAIYLAALL
+264 HVQATYLAALL

-281 METMAFVNRK
+281 MEIMAFVNRK
-291 REKQNEIFTITCIG
+291 REKDNEIFIITCIG
-305 SGFLLF
+305 SGLLLF
-311 MMFLLEKITGEQLVG
+311 MMFLLETITGEQLVG

-335 VSMLFFLLWER
+335 VSMLFFLLWEK

-369 DYPIEQTITVGIIF
+369 DHPIEQTITVGVIF

-404 AVGLTGVGLWGSVYA
+404 AVGLTGIGLSGSVYA

-425 LVLMSFRINKMHLFH
+425 LVLLSFRINKLYVFH
-440 ELVTTASVL
+440 EIVTTASVL
-449 MIWFLKCRWNN
+449 VIWFLKCEWFRLYNW
-460 GPYSFGVEGTW
+460 GMDGKW

-479 LILLFLLFH
+479 LMLLFLLFH
-488 HLPGLREKEQEAYN
+488 HLQGLRDKKQEVYN
-502 VVSLCFIGLYCLLPL
+502 IVSLCFIGIFCLLPL
-517 FGGYLWARLATMAAG
+517 FEGHMWTRIAIMAAG

-537 LLLRKRYGLCWKGN
+537 LLLRKRYGLYWKGN

-594 KVERITGLVLAAL
+594 KMERITGLVLAAL

-640 FLYMFLERKMTQKKA
+640 FLYMFLEKKMAQKKA
-655 EIEE
+655 EVEE

>member
-10 TEQKLSELMR
+10 TEQKLSELTR

-34 KKDLEEGIA
+34 KKDLEEGVA

-64 DREAARPE
+64 DREAAKSE
-72 LKTKSVEFRIG
+72 LKTKSVEFKIG

-116 YVAALALVL
+116 YVAAFALVL
-125 FSELLLRRKMQKFAS
+125 FSELFLRRKMQKFAG
-140 VITGIGVG
+140 VITGIGIG

-159 ALHFVNGII
+159 VLHFVNGII
-168 AVLITLLIAAVT
+168 AVLLTLLIAAAT
-180 ICLSRKRD
+180 IWLSRKRD
-188 SIVIRLIGLIGC
+188 SVVIRLIGLIGC

-212 ELSFFVLTVILFIVN
+212 ELSFFVLTIILFIVN
-227 VAGVLFPNQSRTA
+227 VAGVLFPNQSRAA

-258 IIAGRD
+258 IIAGLD
-264 HVQAIYLAALL
+264 HVQETYLAALL

-281 METMAFVNRK
+281 MEIMAFVNIK
-291 REKQNEIFTITCIG
+291 REKDNEIFTITCIG

-311 MMFLLEKITGEQLVG
+311 MMFLLETVTGEQFVG

-335 VSMLFFLLWER
+335 VSMLFFLLWEK

-369 DYPIEQTITVGIIF
+369 DHPIEQTITVGVIF

-404 AVGLTGVGLWGSVYA
+404 AVGLTGIGLSGSVYA

-425 LVLMSFRINKMHLFH
+425 LVLLSFRINKLHVFH
-440 ELVTTASVL
+440 EIVTTASVL
-449 MIWFLKCRWNN
+449 MIWFLKCEWHRLYNW
-460 GPYSFGVEGTW
+460 GMDGKW

-479 LILLFLLFH
+479 LMLLFLLFH
-488 HLPGLREKEQEAYN
+488 HLPGLRDKKQEVYN
-502 VVSLCFIGLYCLLPL
+502 IVSLCFIGIFCLLPL
-517 FGGYLWARLATMAAG
+517 FEGHLWIRIAIMAAG

-537 LLLRKRYGLCWKGN
+537 LLLRKRYGLYWKGN

-594 KVERITGLVLAAL
+594 KMERITGLVLAAL

-640 FLYMFLERKMTQKKA
+640 FLYMFLEKKMAQKKA
-655 EIEE
+655 EVEE

>member
-1 MSEQGNRER
+1 MNEQGNRER

-34 KKDLEEGIA
+34 KKDLEEGVA

-64 DREAARPE
+64 DREAAQPE
-72 LKTKSVEFRIG
+72 LKTKSVEFKIG

-116 YVAALALVL
+116 YMAAFALVL
-125 FSELLLRRKMQKFAS
+125 FSELFLRRKMQKFAG
-140 VITGIGVG
+140 VITGIGIG

-159 ALHFVNGII
+159 VLHLVNGII
-168 AVLITLLIAAVT
+168 AVLLTLLIAAAT
-180 ICLSRKRD
+180 IWLSRKRD
-188 SIVIRLIGLIGC
+188 SVVIRLIGLIGC

-227 VAGVLFPNQSRTA
+227 VAGVLFPNQSRAA

-258 IIAGRD
+258 IIAGLD
-264 HVQAIYLAALL
+264 HVQATYLAALL

-281 METMAFVNRK
+281 MEIMAFVNRK
-291 REKQNEIFTITCIG
+291 REKDNEIFIITCIG
-305 SGFLLF
+305 SGLLLF
-311 MMFLLEKITGEQLVG
+311 MMFLLETITGEQLVG

-335 VSMLFFLLWER
+335 VSMLFFLLWEK

-361 FLLIGAFS
+361 FLLIGSFS
-369 DYPIEQTITVGIIF
+369 DQPVEQTITVGVIF
-383 LIARIGNRQK
+383 LIARIGNRQR

-404 AVGLTGVGLWGSVYA
+404 AVGLTGIGLSGSVYA

-425 LVLMSFRINKMHLFH
+425 LVLLSFRINKLYVFH
-440 ELVTTASVL
+440 EIVTTASVL
-449 MIWFLKCRWNN
+449 VIWFLKCEWFRLYNW
-460 GPYSFGVEGTW
+460 GMDGKW

-479 LILLFLLFH
+479 LMLLFLLFH
-488 HLPGLREKEQEAYN
+488 HLQGLRDKKQEVYN
-502 VVSLCFIGLYCLLPL
+502 IVSLCFIGIFCLLPL
-517 FGGYLWARLATMAAG
+517 FEGHLWTRIAIMAAG

-537 LLLRKRYGLCWKGN
+537 LLLRKRYGLYWKEN

-594 KVERITGLVLAAL
+594 KMERITGLVLAAL

-640 FLYMFLERKMTQKKA
+640 FLYMFLEKKMAQKKA
-655 EIEE
+655 EVEE

>member
-10 TEQKLSELMR
+10 TEQKLSELTR

-34 KKDLEEGIA
+34 KKDLEEGVA

-64 DREAARPE
+64 DREAAKSE
-72 LKTKSVEFRIG
+72 LKTKSVEFKIG

-116 YVAALALVL
+116 YVAAFALVL
-125 FSELLLRRKMQKFAS
+125 FSELFLRRKMQKFAG
-140 VITGIGVG
+140 VITGIGIG

-159 ALHFVNGII
+159 VLHFVNGII
-168 AVLITLLIAAVT
+168 AVLLTLLIAAAT
-180 ICLSRKRD
+180 IWLSRKRD
-188 SIVIRLIGLIGC
+188 SVVIRLIGLIGC

-227 VAGVLFPNQSRTA
+227 VAGVLFPNQSRAA

-258 IIAGRD
+258 IIAGLD
-264 HVQAIYLAALL
+264 HVQATYLAALL

-281 METMAFVNRK
+281 MEIMAFVNRK
-291 REKQNEIFTITCIG
+291 REKDNEIFIITCIG
-305 SGFLLF
+305 SGLLLF
-311 MMFLLEKITGEQLVG
+311 MMFLLETITGEQLVG

-335 VSMLFFLLWER
+335 VSMLFFLLWEK

-361 FLLIGAFS
+361 FLLIGSFS
-369 DYPIEQTITVGIIF
+369 DHPIEQTITVGVIF
-383 LIARIGNRQK
+383 LIARIGNRQR

-404 AVGLTGVGLWGSVYA
+404 AVGLTGIGLSGSVYA

-425 LVLMSFRINKMHLFH
+425 LVLLSFRINKLHVFH
-440 ELVTTASVL
+440 EIVTTASVL
-449 MIWFLKCRWNN
+449 MIWFLKCEWFRLYNW
-460 GPYSFGVEGTW
+460 GMDGKW

-479 LILLFLLFH
+479 LMLLFLLFH
-488 HLPGLREKEQEAYN
+488 HLQGLRDKKQEVYN
-502 VVSLCFIGLYCLLPL
+502 IVSLCFIGIFCLLPL
-517 FGGYLWARLATMAAG
+517 FEGHLWTRIAIMAAG

-537 LLLRKRYGLCWKGN
+537 LLLRKRYGLYWKGN

-594 KVERITGLVLAAL
+594 KMERITGLVLAAL

-640 FLYMFLERKMTQKKA
+640 FLYMFLEKKMAQKKA
-655 EIEE
+655 EVEE

>member
-1 MSEQGNRER
+1 MNEQGNRER

-34 KKDLEEGIA
+34 KKDLEEGVA

-64 DREAARPE
+64 DREAAQPE
-72 LKTKSVEFRIG
+72 LKTKSVEFKIG

-116 YVAALALVL
+116 YMAAFALVL
-125 FSELLLRRKMQKFAS
+125 FSELFLRRKMQKFAG
-140 VITGIGVG
+140 VITGIGIG

-159 ALHFVNGII
+159 VLHLVNGII
-168 AVLITLLIAAVT
+168 AVLLTLLIAAAT
-180 ICLSRKRD
+180 IWLSRKRD
-188 SIVIRLIGLIGC
+188 SVVIRLIGLIGC

-227 VAGVLFPNQSRTA
+227 VAGVLFPNQSRAA

-258 IIAGRD
+258 IIAGLD
-264 HVQAIYLAALL
+264 HVQATYLAALL

-281 METMAFVNRK
+281 MEIMAFVNRK
-291 REKQNEIFTITCIG
+291 REKDNEIFIITCIG
-305 SGFLLF
+305 SGLLLF
-311 MMFLLEKITGEQLVG
+311 MMFLLETITGEQLVG

-335 VSMLFFLLWER
+335 VSMLLFLLWEK

-369 DYPIEQTITVGIIF
+369 DQPVEQTITVGVIF
-383 LIARIGNRQK
+383 LIARIGNRQR

-404 AVGLTGVGLWGSVYA
+404 AVGLTGIGLSGSVYA

-425 LVLMSFRINKMHLFH
+425 LVLLSFRINKLYVFH
-440 ELVTTASVL
+440 EIVTTASVL
-449 MIWFLKCRWNN
+449 VIWFLKCEWFRLYNW
-460 GPYSFGVEGTW
+460 GMDGKW

-479 LILLFLLFH
+479 LMLLFLLFH
-488 HLPGLREKEQEAYN
+488 HLQGLRDKKQEVYN
-502 VVSLCFIGLYCLLPL
+502 IVSLCFIGIFCLLPL
-517 FGGYLWARLATMAAG
+517 FEGHLWTRIAIMAAG

-537 LLLRKRYGLCWKGN
+537 LLLRKRYGLYWKGN

-594 KVERITGLVLAAL
+594 KMERITGLVLVAL

-640 FLYMFLERKMTQKKA
+640 FLYMFLEKKMAQKKA
-655 EIEE
+655 EVKE

>member
-1 MSEQGNRER
+1 MNEQGNRER

-34 KKDLEEGIA
+34 KKDLEEGVA

-64 DREAARPE
+64 DREAAQPE
-72 LKTKSVEFRIG
+72 LKTKSVEFKIG

-116 YVAALALVL
+116 YMAAFALVL
-125 FSELLLRRKMQKFAS
+125 FSELFLRRKMQKFAG
-140 VITGIGVG
+140 VITGIGIG

-159 ALHFVNGII
+159 VLHLVNGII
-168 AVLITLLIAAVT
+168 AVLLTLLIAAAT
-180 ICLSRKRD
+180 IWLSRKRD
-188 SIVIRLIGLIGC
+188 SVVIRLIGLIGC

-227 VAGVLFPNQSRTA
+227 VAGVLFPNQSRAA

-258 IIAGRD
+258 IIAGLD
-264 HVQAIYLAALL
+264 HVQATYLAALL

-281 METMAFVNRK
+281 MEIMAFVNRK
-291 REKQNEIFTITCIG
+291 REKDNEIFIITCIG
-305 SGFLLF
+305 SGLLLF
-311 MMFLLEKITGEQLVG
+311 MMFLLETITGEQLVG

-335 VSMLFFLLWER
+335 VSMLFFLLWEK

-369 DYPIEQTITVGIIF
+369 DQPVEQTITVGVIF
-383 LIARIGNRQK
+383 LIARIGNRQR

-404 AVGLTGVGLWGSVYA
+404 AVGLTGICLSGSVYA

-425 LVLMSFRINKMHLFH
+425 LVLLSFRINKLYVFH
-440 ELVTTASVL
+440 EIVTTASVL
-449 MIWFLKCRWNN
+449 VIWFLKCEWFRLYNW
-460 GPYSFGVEGTW
+460 GMDGKW

-479 LILLFLLFH
+479 LMLLFLLFH
-488 HLPGLREKEQEAYN
+488 HLQGLRDKKQEVYN
-502 VVSLCFIGLYCLLPL
+502 IVSLCFIGIFCLLPL
-517 FGGYLWARLATMAAG
+517 FEGHLWTRIAIMAAG

-537 LLLRKRYGLCWKGN
+537 LLLRKRYGLYWKGN

-594 KVERITGLVLAAL
+594 KMERITGLVLAAL

-640 FLYMFLERKMTQKKA
+640 FLYMFLEKKMAQKKA
-655 EIEE
+655 EVKE

>member
-10 TEQKLSELMR
+10 TEQKLSELTR

-34 KKDLEEGIA
+34 KKDLEEGVA

-64 DREAARPE
+64 DREAAKSE
-72 LKTKSVEFRIG
+72 LKTKSVEFKIG

-116 YVAALALVL
+116 YVAAFALVL
-125 FSELLLRRKMQKFAS
+125 FSELFLRRKMQKFAG
-140 VITGIGVG
+140 VITGIGIG

-159 ALHFVNGII
+159 VLHLVNGII
-168 AVLITLLIAAVT
+168 AVLLTLLIAAAT
-180 ICLSRKRD
+180 IWLSRKRD
-188 SIVIRLIGLIGC
+188 SVVIRLIGLIGC

-227 VAGVLFPNQSRTA
+227 VAGVLFPNQSRAA

-258 IIAGRD
+258 IIAGLD
-264 HVQAIYLAALL
+264 HVQATYLAALL

-281 METMAFVNRK
+281 MEIMAFVNRK
-291 REKQNEIFTITCIG
+291 REKDNEIFIITCIG
-305 SGFLLF
+305 SGLLLF
-311 MMFLLEKITGEQLVG
+311 MMFLLETITGEQLVG

-335 VSMLFFLLWER
+335 VSMLFFLLWEK

-361 FLLIGAFS
+361 FLLIGSFS
-369 DYPIEQTITVGIIF
+369 DHPIEQTITVGVIF
-383 LIARIGNRQK
+383 LIARIGNRQR

-404 AVGLTGVGLWGSVYA
+404 AVGLTGIGLSGSVYA

-425 LVLMSFRINKMHLFH
+425 LVLLSFRINKLYVFH
-440 ELVTTASVL
+440 EIVTTASVL
-449 MIWFLKCRWNN
+449 VIWFLKCEWFRLYNW
-460 GPYSFGVEGTW
+460 GMDGKW

-479 LILLFLLFH
+479 LMLLFLLFH
-488 HLPGLREKEQEAYN
+488 HLQGLRDKKQEVYN
-502 VVSLCFIGLYCLLPL
+502 IVSLCFIGIFCLLPL
-517 FGGYLWARLATMAAG
+517 FEGHLWTRIAIMAAG

-537 LLLRKRYGLCWKGN
+537 LLLRKRYGLYWKGN

-594 KVERITGLVLAAL
+594 KMERITGLVLAAL

-640 FLYMFLERKMTQKKA
+640 FLYMFLEKKMAQKKA
-655 EIEE
+655 EVEE

>member
-1 MSEQGNRER
+1 MSEQGNWER
-10 TEQKLSELMR
+10 TEQKLSELTR

-34 KKDLEEGIA
+34 KKDLEEGVA

-64 DREAARPE
+64 DREAAKSE
-72 LKTKSVEFRIG
+72 LKTKSVEFKIG

-116 YVAALALVL
+116 YVAAFALVL
-125 FSELLLRRKMQKFAS
+125 FSELFLRRKMQKFAG
-140 VITGIGVG
+140 VITGIGIG

-159 ALHFVNGII
+159 VLHFVNGII
-168 AVLITLLIAAVT
+168 AVLLTLLIAAAT
-180 ICLSRKRD
+180 IWLSRKRD
-188 SIVIRLIGLIGC
+188 SVVIRLIGLIGC

-212 ELSFFVLTVILFIVN
+212 ELSFFVLTIILFIVN
-227 VAGVLFPNQSRTA
+227 VAGVLFPNQSRAA

-258 IIAGRD
+258 IIAGLD
-264 HVQAIYLAALL
+264 HVQATYLAALL

-281 METMAFVNRK
+281 IEIMAFVNRK
-291 REKQNEIFTITCIG
+291 REKDNEIFTITCIG

-311 MMFLLEKITGEQLVG
+311 MMFLLETVTGEQFVG

-335 VSMLFFLLWER
+335 VSMLFFLLWEK

-369 DYPIEQTITVGIIF
+369 DHPIEQTITVGVIF

-404 AVGLTGVGLWGSVYA
+404 AVGLTGIGLSGSVYA

-425 LVLMSFRINKMHLFH
+425 LVLLSFRINKLHVFH
-440 ELVTTASVL
+440 EIVTTASVL
-449 MIWFLKCRWNN
+449 MIWFLKCEWHRLYNW
-460 GPYSFGVEGTW
+460 GMDGKW

-479 LILLFLLFH
+479 LMLLFLLFH
-488 HLPGLREKEQEAYN
+488 HLPGLRDKKQEVYN
-502 VVSLCFIGLYCLLPL
+502 IVSLCFIGIFCLLPL
-517 FGGYLWARLATMAAG
+517 FEGHLWTRIAIMAAG

-537 LLLRKRYGLCWKGN
+537 LLLRKRYGLYWKGN
-551 TLLWAGFFSLYSIT
+551 TLLWAGFFSLCSIT

-594 KVERITGLVLAAL
+594 KMERITGLVLAAL

-640 FLYMFLERKMTQKKA
+640 FLYMFLEKKMAQKKA
-655 EIEE
+655 EVEE

>member
-1 MSEQGNRER
+1 MNEQGNRER

-34 KKDLEEGIA
+34 KKDLEEGVA

-64 DREAARPE
+64 DREAAQPE
-72 LKTKSVEFRIG
+72 LKTKSVEFKIG

-116 YVAALALVL
+116 YMAAFALVL
-125 FSELLLRRKMQKFAS
+125 FSELFLRRKMQKFAG
-140 VITGIGVG
+140 VITGIGIG

-159 ALHFVNGII
+159 VLHLVNGII
-168 AVLITLLIAAVT
+168 AVLLTLLIAAAS
-180 ICLSRKRD
+180 IWLSRKRD
-188 SIVIRLIGLIGC
+188 SVVIRLIGLIGC

-227 VAGVLFPNQSRTA
+227 VAGVLFPNQSRAA

-258 IIAGRD
+258 IIAGLD
-264 HVQAIYLAALL
+264 HVQATYLAALL

-281 METMAFVNRK
+281 MEIMAFVNRK
-291 REKQNEIFTITCIG
+291 REKDNEIFIITCIG
-305 SGFLLF
+305 SGLLLF
-311 MMFLLEKITGEQLVG
+311 MMFLLETITGEQLVG

-335 VSMLFFLLWER
+335 VSMLFFLLWEK

-369 DYPIEQTITVGIIF
+369 DQPVEQTITVGVIF
-383 LIARIGNRQK
+383 LIARIGNRQR

-404 AVGLTGVGLWGSVYA
+404 AVGLTGIGLSGSVYA

-425 LVLMSFRINKMHLFH
+425 LVLLSFRINKLYVFH
-440 ELVTTASVL
+440 EIVTTASVL
-449 MIWFLKCRWNN
+449 VIWFLKCEWFRLYNW
-460 GPYSFGVEGTW
+460 GMDGKW

-479 LILLFLLFH
+479 LMLLFLLFH
-488 HLPGLREKEQEAYN
+488 HLQGLRDKKQEVYN
-502 VVSLCFIGLYCLLPL
+502 IVSLCFIGIFCLLPL
-517 FGGYLWARLATMAAG
+517 FEGHLWTRIAIMAAG

-537 LLLRKRYGLCWKGN
+537 LLLRKRYGLYWKGN
-551 TLLWAGFFSLYSIT
+551 ILLWAVFFSLYSIT

-583 FLVGI
+583 FRVGI

-594 KVERITGLVLAAL
+594 KMERITGLVLAAL

-640 FLYMFLERKMTQKKA
+640 FLYMFLEKKMAQKKA
-655 EIEE
+655 EVKE

>member
-1 MSEQGNRER
+1 MNEQGNRER

-34 KKDLEEGIA
+34 KKDLEEGVA

-64 DREAARPE
+64 DREAAQPE
-72 LKTKSVEFRIG
+72 LKTKSVEFKIG

-116 YVAALALVL
+116 YMAAFALVL
-125 FSELLLRRKMQKFAS
+125 FSELFLRRKMQKFAG
-140 VITGIGVG
+140 VITGIGIG

-159 ALHFVNGII
+159 VLHLVNGII
-168 AVLITLLIAAVT
+168 AVLLTLLIAAAT
-180 ICLSRKRD
+180 IWLSRKRD
-188 SIVIRLIGLIGC
+188 SVVIRLIGLIGC

-227 VAGVLFPNQSRTA
+227 VAGVLFPNQSRAA

-258 IIAGRD
+258 IIAGLD
-264 HVQAIYLAALL
+264 HVQATYLAALL

-281 METMAFVNRK
+281 MEIMAFVNRK
-291 REKQNEIFTITCIG
+291 REKDNEIFIITCIG
-305 SGFLLF
+305 SGLLLF
-311 MMFLLEKITGEQLVG
+311 MMFLLETITGEQLVG

-335 VSMLFFLLWER
+335 VSMLFFLLWEK

-369 DYPIEQTITVGIIF
+369 DQPVEQTITVGVIF
-383 LIARIGNRQK
+383 LIARIGNRQR

-404 AVGLTGVGLWGSVYA
+404 AVGLTGIGLSGSVYA

-425 LVLMSFRINKMHLFH
+425 LVLLSFRINKLYVFH
-440 ELVTTASVL
+440 EIVTTASVL
-449 MIWFLKCRWNN
+449 VIWFLKCEWFRLYNW
-460 GPYSFGVEGTW
+460 GMDGKW

-479 LILLFLLFH
+479 LMLLFLLFH
-488 HLPGLREKEQEAYN
+488 HLQGLRDKKQEVYN
-502 VVSLCFIGLYCLLPL
+502 IVSLCFIGIFCLLPL
-517 FGGYLWARLATMAAG
+517 FEGHLWTRIAIMAAG

-537 LLLRKRYGLCWKGN
+537 LLLRKRYGLYWKGN

-594 KVERITGLVLAAL
+594 KMERITGLVLAAL

-640 FLYMFLERKMTQKKA
+640 FLYMFLEKKMTQKKA
-655 EIEE
+655 EVKE

>member
-10 TEQKLSELMR
+10 TEQKLSELTR

-34 KKDLEEGIA
+34 KKDLEEGVA

-64 DREAARPE
+64 DREAAKPE
-72 LKTKSVEFRIG
+72 LKTKSVEFKIG

-116 YVAALALVL
+116 YVAAFALVL
-125 FSELLLRRKMQKFAS
+125 FSELFLRRKMQKFAG
-140 VITGIGVG
+140 VITGIGIG

-159 ALHFVNGII
+159 VLHFVNGII
-168 AVLITLLIAAVT
+168 AVLLTLLIAAAT
-180 ICLSRKRD
+180 IWLSRKRD
-188 SIVIRLIGLIGC
+188 SVVIRLIGLIGC

-212 ELSFFVLTVILFIVN
+212 ELSFFVLTIILFIVN
-227 VAGVLFPNQSRTA
+227 VAGVLFPNQSRAA

-258 IIAGRD
+258 IIAGLD
-264 HVQAIYLAALL
+264 HVQATYLAALL

-281 METMAFVNRK
+281 MEIMAFVNRK
-291 REKQNEIFTITCIG
+291 REKDNEIFTITCIG

-311 MMFLLEKITGEQLVG
+311 MMFLLETVTGEQLVG
-326 LIMAAVTAA
+326 LIMAAVAAA
-335 VSMLFFLLWER
+335 VSMLFFLLWEK

-369 DYPIEQTITVGIIF
+369 DHPIEQTITVGVIF

-404 AVGLTGVGLWGSVYA
+404 AVGLTGIGLSGSVYA

-425 LVLMSFRINKMHLFH
+425 LVLLSFRINKLHVFH
-440 ELVTTASVL
+440 EIVTTASVL
-449 MIWFLKCRWNN
+449 MIWFLKCEWHRLYNW
-460 GPYSFGVEGTW
+460 GMDGKW

-479 LILLFLLFH
+479 LMLLFLLFH
-488 HLPGLREKEQEAYN
+488 HLPGLRDKKQEVYN
-502 VVSLCFIGLYCLLPL
+502 IVSLCFIGIFCLLPL
-517 FGGYLWARLATMAAG
+517 FEGHLWIRIAIMAAG

-537 LLLRKRYGLCWKGN
+537 LLLRKRYGLYWKGN

-594 KVERITGLVLAAL
+594 KMERITGLVLAAL

-640 FLYMFLERKMTQKKA
+640 FLYMFLEKKMAQKKA
-655 EIEE
+655 EVEE

>member
-10 TEQKLSELMR
+10 TEQKLSELTR

-34 KKDLEEGIA
+34 KKDLEEGVA

-64 DREAARPE
+64 DREAAKPE
-72 LKTKSVEFRIG
+72 LKTKSVEFKIG

-116 YVAALALVL
+116 YVAAFALVL
-125 FSELLLRRKMQKFAS
+125 FSELFLRRKMQKFAG
-140 VITGIGVG
+140 VITGIGIG

-159 ALHFVNGII
+159 VLHFVNGII
-168 AVLITLLIAAVT
+168 AVLLTLLIAAAT
-180 ICLSRKRD
+180 IWLSRKRD
-188 SIVIRLIGLIGC
+188 SVVIRLIGLIGC

-212 ELSFFVLTVILFIVN
+212 ELSFFVLTIILFIVN
-227 VAGVLFPNQSRTA
+227 VAGVLFPNQSRAA

-258 IIAGRD
+258 IIAGLD
-264 HVQAIYLAALL
+264 HVQATYLAALL

-281 METMAFVNRK
+281 MEIMAFVNRK
-291 REKQNEIFTITCIG
+291 REKDNEIFTITCIG

-311 MMFLLEKITGEQLVG
+311 MMFLLETVTGEQLVG

-335 VSMLFFLLWER
+335 VSMLFFLLWEK

-369 DYPIEQTITVGIIF
+369 DHPIEQTITVGVIF
-383 LIARIGNRQK
+383 LIARIGNRQR

-404 AVGLTGVGLWGSVYA
+404 AVGLTGIGLSGSVYA

-425 LVLMSFRINKMHLFH
+425 LVLLSFRINKLYVFH
-440 ELVTTASVL
+440 EIVTTASVL
-449 MIWFLKCRWNN
+449 VIWFLKCEWFRLYNW
-460 GPYSFGVEGTW
+460 GMDGKW

-479 LILLFLLFH
+479 LMLLFLLFH
-488 HLPGLREKEQEAYN
+488 HLQGLRDKKQEVYN
-502 VVSLCFIGLYCLLPL
+502 IVSLCFIGIFCLLPL
-517 FGGYLWARLATMAAG
+517 FEGHLWTRIAIMAAG

-537 LLLRKRYGLCWKGN
+537 LLLRKRYGLYWKGN

-594 KVERITGLVLAAL
+594 KMERITGLVLAAL

-640 FLYMFLERKMTQKKA
+640 FLYMFLEKKMAQKKA
-655 EIEE
+655 EVEE

>member
-1 MSEQGNRER
+1 MNEQGNRER

-34 KKDLEEGIA
+34 KKDLEEGVA

-64 DREAARPE
+64 DREAAQPE
-72 LKTKSVEFRIG
+72 LKTKSVEFKIG

-116 YVAALALVL
+116 YMAAFALVL
-125 FSELLLRRKMQKFAS
+125 FSELFLRRKMQKFAG
-140 VITGIGVG
+140 VITGIGIG

-159 ALHFVNGII
+159 VLHLVNGII
-168 AVLITLLIAAVT
+168 AVLLTLLIAAAS
-180 ICLSRKRD
+180 IWLSRKRD
-188 SIVIRLIGLIGC
+188 SVVIRLIGLIGC

-227 VAGVLFPNQSRTA
+227 VAGVLFPNQSRAA

-258 IIAGRD
+258 IIAGLD
-264 HVQAIYLAALL
+264 HVQATYLAALL

-281 METMAFVNRK
+281 MEIMAFVNRK
-291 REKQNEIFTITCIG
+291 REKDNEIFIITCIG
-305 SGFLLF
+305 SGLLLF
-311 MMFLLEKITGEQLVG
+311 MMFLLETITGEQLVG

-335 VSMLFFLLWER
+335 VSMLLFLLWEK

-369 DYPIEQTITVGIIF
+369 DQPVEQTITVGVIF
-383 LIARIGNRQK
+383 LIARIGNRQR

-404 AVGLTGVGLWGSVYA
+404 AVGLTGIGLSGSVYA

-425 LVLMSFRINKMHLFH
+425 LVLLSFRINKLYVFH
-440 ELVTTASVL
+440 EIVTTASVL
-449 MIWFLKCRWNN
+449 VIWFLKCEWFRLYNW
-460 GPYSFGVEGTW
+460 GMDGKW

-479 LILLFLLFH
+479 LMLLFLLFH
-488 HLPGLREKEQEAYN
+488 HLQGLRDKKQEVYN
-502 VVSLCFIGLYCLLPL
+502 IVSLCFIGIFCLLPL
-517 FGGYLWARLATMAAG
+517 FEGHLWTRIAIMAAG

-537 LLLRKRYGLCWKGN
+537 LLLRKRYGLYWKGN

-594 KVERITGLVLAAL
+594 KMERITGLVLAAL

-640 FLYMFLERKMTQKKA
+640 FLYMFLEKKMAQKKA
-655 EIEE
+655 EVKE

>member
-1 MSEQGNRER
+1 MNEQGNRER

-34 KKDLEEGIA
+34 KKDLEEGVA

-64 DREAARPE
+64 DREAAQPE
-72 LKTKSVEFRIG
+72 LKTKSVEFKIG

-116 YVAALALVL
+116 YMAAFALVL
-125 FSELLLRRKMQKFAS
+125 FSELFLRRKMQKFAG
-140 VITGIGVG
+140 VITGIGIG

-159 ALHFVNGII
+159 VLHLVNGII
-168 AVLITLLIAAVT
+168 AVLLTLLIAAAT
-180 ICLSRKRD
+180 IWLSRKRD
-188 SIVIRLIGLIGC
+188 SVVIRLIGLIGC

-212 ELSFFVLTVILFIVN
+212 ELSFFVLTIILFIVN
-227 VAGVLFPNQSRTA
+227 VAGVLFPNQSRAA

-258 IIAGRD
+258 IIAGLD
-264 HVQAIYLAALL
+264 HVQATYLAALL

-281 METMAFVNRK
+281 MEIMAFVNRK
-291 REKQNEIFTITCIG
+291 REKDNEIFIITCIG
-305 SGFLLF
+305 SGLLLF
-311 MMFLLEKITGEQLVG
+311 MMFLLETITGEQLVG

-335 VSMLFFLLWER
+335 VSMLFFLLWEK

-369 DYPIEQTITVGIIF
+369 DQPVEQTITVGVIF
-383 LIARIGNRQK
+383 LIARIGNRQR

-404 AVGLTGVGLWGSVYA
+404 AVGLTGIGLSGSVYA

-425 LVLMSFRINKMHLFH
+425 LVLLSFRINKLYVFH
-440 ELVTTASVL
+440 EIVTTASVL
-449 MIWFLKCRWNN
+449 VIWFLKCEWFRLYNW
-460 GPYSFGVEGTW
+460 GMDGKW

-479 LILLFLLFH
+479 LMLLFLLFH
-488 HLPGLREKEQEAYN
+488 HLQGLRDKKQEVYN
-502 VVSLCFIGLYCLLPL
+502 IVSLCFIGIFCLLPL
-517 FGGYLWARLATMAAG
+517 FEGHLWTRIAIMAAG

-537 LLLRKRYGLCWKGN
+537 LLLRKRYGLYWKGN

-594 KVERITGLVLAAL
+594 KMERITGLVLAAL

-615 DFREAELLYRMIVFL
+615 DFREVELLYRMIVFL

-640 FLYMFLERKMTQKKA
+640 FLYMFLEKKMAQKKA
-655 EIEE
+655 EVEE

>member
-1 MSEQGNRER
+1 MNEQGNRER

-34 KKDLEEGIA
+34 KKDLEEGVA

-64 DREAARPE
+64 DREAAQPE
-72 LKTKSVEFRIG
+72 LKTKSVEFKIG

-116 YVAALALVL
+116 YMAAFALVL
-125 FSELLLRRKMQKFAS
+125 FSELFLRRKMQKFAG
-140 VITGIGVG
+140 VITGIGIG

-159 ALHFVNGII
+159 VLHLVNGII
-168 AVLITLLIAAVT
+168 AVLLTLLIAAAT
-180 ICLSRKRD
+180 IWLSRKRD
-188 SIVIRLIGLIGC
+188 SVVIRLIGLIGC

-227 VAGVLFPNQSRTA
+227 VAGVLFPNQSRAA

-258 IIAGRD
+258 IIAGLD
-264 HVQAIYLAALL
+264 HVQATYLAALL

-281 METMAFVNRK
+281 MEIMAFVNRK
-291 REKQNEIFTITCIG
+291 REKDNEIFIITCIG
-305 SGFLLF
+305 SGLLLF
-311 MMFLLEKITGEQLVG
+311 MMFLLETITGEQLVG

-335 VSMLFFLLWER
+335 VSMLFFLLWEK

-369 DYPIEQTITVGIIF
+369 DQPVEQTITVGVIF
-383 LIARIGNRQK
+383 LIARIGNRQR

-404 AVGLTGVGLWGSVYA
+404 AVGLTGIGLSGSVYA

-425 LVLMSFRINKMHLFH
+425 LVLLSFRINKLYVFH
-440 ELVTTASVL
+440 EIVTTASVL
-449 MIWFLKCRWNN
+449 VIWFLKCEWFRLYNW
-460 GPYSFGVEGTW
+460 GMDGKW

-479 LILLFLLFH
+479 LMLLFLMFH
-488 HLPGLREKEQEAYN
+488 HLQGLRDKKQEVYN
-502 VVSLCFIGLYCLLPL
+502 IVSLCFIGIFCLLPL
-517 FGGYLWARLATMAAG
+517 FEGHLWTRIAIMAAG

-537 LLLRKRYGLCWKGN
+537 LLLRKRYGLYWKGN

-594 KVERITGLVLAAL
+594 KMERITGLVLAAL

-640 FLYMFLERKMTQKKA
+640 FLYMFLEKKMAQKKA
-655 EIEE
+655 EVKE

>member
-1 MSEQGNRER
+1 MNEQGNRER

-34 KKDLEEGIA
+34 KKDLEEGVA

-64 DREAARPE
+64 DREAAQPE
-72 LKTKSVEFRIG
+72 LKTKSVEFKIG

-116 YVAALALVL
+116 YMAAFALVL
-125 FSELLLRRKMQKFAS
+125 FSELFLRRKMQKFAG
-140 VITGIGVG
+140 VITGIGIG

-159 ALHFVNGII
+159 VLHLVNGII
-168 AVLITLLIAAVT
+168 AVLLTLLIAAAT
-180 ICLSRKRD
+180 IWLSRKRD
-188 SIVIRLIGLIGC
+188 SVVIRLIGLIGC

-227 VAGVLFPNQSRTA
+227 VAGVLFPNQSRAA

-258 IIAGRD
+258 IIAGLD
-264 HVQAIYLAALL
+264 HVQATYLAALL

-281 METMAFVNRK
+281 MEIMAFVNRK
-291 REKQNEIFTITCIG
+291 REKDNEIFIITCIG
-305 SGFLLF
+305 SGLLLF
-311 MMFLLEKITGEQLVG
+311 MMFLLEAITGEQLVG

-335 VSMLFFLLWER
+335 VSMLFFLLWEK

-369 DYPIEQTITVGIIF
+369 DQPVEQTITVGVIF
-383 LIARIGNRQK
+383 LIARIGNRQR

-404 AVGLTGVGLWGSVYA
+404 AVGLTGIGLSGSVYA

-425 LVLMSFRINKMHLFH
+425 LVLLSFRINKLYVFH
-440 ELVTTASVL
+440 EIVTTASVL
-449 MIWFLKCRWNN
+449 VIWFLKCEWFRLYNW
-460 GPYSFGVEGTW
+460 GMDGKW

-479 LILLFLLFH
+479 LMLLFLLFH
-488 HLPGLREKEQEAYN
+488 HLQGLRDKKQEVYN
-502 VVSLCFIGLYCLLPL
+502 IVSLCFIGIFCLLPL
-517 FGGYLWARLATMAAG
+517 FEGHLWTRIAIMAAG

-537 LLLRKRYGLCWKGN
+537 LLLRKRYGLYWKGN

-594 KVERITGLVLAAL
+594 KMERITGLVLAAL

-640 FLYMFLERKMTQKKA
+640 FLYMFLEKKMAQKKA
-655 EIEE
+655 EVKE

>member
-1 MSEQGNRER
+1 MNEQGNRER

-34 KKDLEEGIA
+34 KKDLEEGVA

-64 DREAARPE
+64 DREAAQPE
-72 LKTKSVEFRIG
+72 LKTKSVEFKIG

-116 YVAALALVL
+116 YMAAFALVL
-125 FSELLLRRKMQKFAS
+125 FSELFLRRKMQKFAG
-140 VITGIGVG
+140 VITGIGIG

-159 ALHFVNGII
+159 VLHLVNGII
-168 AVLITLLIAAVT
+168 AVLLTLLIAAAT
-180 ICLSRKRD
+180 IWLSRKRD
-188 SIVIRLIGLIGC
+188 SVVIRLIGLIGC

-227 VAGVLFPNQSRTA
+227 VAGVLFPNQSRAA

-258 IIAGRD
+258 IIAGLD
-264 HVQAIYLAALL
+264 HVQATYLAALL

-281 METMAFVNRK
+281 MEIMAFVNRK
-291 REKQNEIFTITCIG
+291 REKDNEIFIITCIG
-305 SGFLLF
+305 SGLLLF
-311 MMFLLEKITGEQLVG
+311 MMFLLETITGEQLVG

-335 VSMLFFLLWER
+335 VSMLFFLLWEK

-369 DYPIEQTITVGIIF
+369 DQPVEQTITVGVIF
-383 LIARIGNRQK
+383 LIARIGNRQR

-404 AVGLTGVGLWGSVYA
+404 AVGLTGIGLSGSVYA

-425 LVLMSFRINKMHLFH
+425 LVLLSFRINKLYVFH
-440 ELVTTASVL
+440 EIVTTASVL
-449 MIWFLKCRWNN
+449 VIWFLKCEWFRLYNW
-460 GPYSFGVEGTW
+460 GMDGKW

-479 LILLFLLFH
+479 LMLLFLLFH
-488 HLPGLREKEQEAYN
+488 HLQGLRDKKQEVYN
-502 VVSLCFIGLYCLLPL
+502 IVSLCFIGIFCLLPL
-517 FGGYLWARLATMAAG
+517 FEGHLWTRIAIMAAG

-537 LLLRKRYGLCWKGN
+537 LLLRKRYGLYWKGN

-594 KVERITGLVLAAL
+594 KMERITGLVLAAL

-640 FLYMFLERKMTQKKA
+640 FLYMFLEKKMAQKKA
-655 EIEE
+655 EVKE

>member
-10 TEQKLSELMR
+10 TEQKLSELTR

-34 KKDLEEGIA
+34 KKDLEEGVA

-64 DREAARPE
+64 DREAAKSE
-72 LKTKSVEFRIG
+72 LKTKSVEFKIG

-116 YVAALALVL
+116 YVAAFALVL
-125 FSELLLRRKMQKFAS
+125 FSELFLRRKMQKFAG
-140 VITGIGVG
+140 VITGIGIG

-159 ALHFVNGII
+159 VLHFVNGII
-168 AVLITLLIAAVT
+168 AVLLTLLIAAAT
-180 ICLSRKRD
+180 IWLSRKRD
-188 SIVIRLIGLIGC
+188 SVVIRLIGLIGC

-212 ELSFFVLTVILFIVN
+212 ELSFFVLTIILFIVN
-227 VAGVLFPNQSRTA
+227 VAGVLFPNRSRAA

-258 IIAGRD
+258 IIAGLD
-264 HVQAIYLAALL
+264 HVQATYLAALL

-281 METMAFVNRK
+281 MEIMAFVNRK
-291 REKQNEIFTITCIG
+291 REKDNEIFTITCIG

-311 MMFLLEKITGEQLVG
+311 MMFLLETVTGEQLVG

-335 VSMLFFLLWER
+335 VSMLFFLLWEK

-369 DYPIEQTITVGIIF
+369 DHPIEQTITVGVIF

-404 AVGLTGVGLWGSVYA
+404 AVGLTGIGLSSSVYA

-425 LVLMSFRINKMHLFH
+425 LVLLSFRINKLHVFH
-440 ELVTTASVL
+440 EIVTTASVL
-449 MIWFLKCRWNN
+449 MIWFLKCEWHRLYNW
-460 GPYSFGVEGTW
+460 GMDGKW

-479 LILLFLLFH
+479 LMLLFLLFH
-488 HLPGLREKEQEAYN
+488 HLPGLRDKKQEVYN
-502 VVSLCFIGLYCLLPL
+502 IVSLCFIGIFCLLPL
-517 FGGYLWARLATMAAG
+517 FEGHLWIRIAIMAAG

-537 LLLRKRYGLCWKGN
+537 LLLRKRYGLYWKGN

-594 KVERITGLVLAAL
+594 KMERITGLVLAAL

-615 DFREAELLYRMIVFL
+615 DFREVELLYRMIVFL

-640 FLYMFLERKMTQKKA
+640 FLYMFLEKKMAQKKA
-655 EIEE
+655 EVEE